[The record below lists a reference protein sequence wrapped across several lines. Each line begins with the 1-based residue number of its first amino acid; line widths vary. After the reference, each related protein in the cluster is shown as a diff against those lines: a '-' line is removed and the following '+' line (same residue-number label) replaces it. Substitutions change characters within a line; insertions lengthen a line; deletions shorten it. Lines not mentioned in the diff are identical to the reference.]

1 MDKDNIK
8 SIAQEWFEDASR
20 GRIKMDWIADNSM
33 YPDVLIKIALAL
45 GLSLVIGVEREI
57 KKKPIG
63 LKTSAVISTFSC
75 LLTIVSMEA
84 AYLVPARD
92 DINVTMDPLRLA
104 AQIVSGIGFLG
115 AGAILRRDNDSI
127 TGLTTAAM
135 IWGSASIGIAVGAG
149 FYIEAA
155 FAVISVLF
163 VIEVIAPILDRFG
176 PRRIRSKEASCII
189 IISDRSKIDDLI
201 EKLSNESM
209 TVENL
214 RIRQLIPEDGKPHMH
229 ELDFR
234 LNALPKKKTSQLYVE
249 LTELPYIESVEL
261 EIFP

>member
-1 MDKDNIK
+1 MV
-8 SIAQEWFEDASR
+8 
-20 GRIKMDWIADNSM
+20 WILNEAM
-33 YPDVLIKIALAL
+33 YPEVLIKILIALA
-45 GLSLVIGVEREI
+45 LSLVIGVEREM

-75 LLTIVSMEA
+75 LLTIVSIEA
-84 AYLVPARD
+84 AYLVPARN

-115 AGAILRRDNDSI
+115 AGAILRRDNDNI

-135 IWGSASIGIAVGAG
+135 IWGAASIGIAVGAG

-155 FAVISVLF
+155 FAVLSVMF
-163 VIEVIAPILDRFG
+163 VIEVIAPALGKFG
-176 PRRIRSKEASCII
+176 PKRLRTKEASIMFLL
-189 IISDRSKIDDLI
+189 SDKTKIEELI
-201 EKLSNESM
+201 AYLKSEGM
-209 TVENL
+209 VIENL
-214 RIRQLIPEDGKPHMH
+214 RIRQLLEADNSIKH

-234 LNALPKKKTSQLYVE
+234 LTTLPRKETSQLYVE
-249 LTELPYIESVEL
+249 LSALPYIETVEI

>member
-1 MDKDNIK
+1 M
-8 SIAQEWFEDASR
+8 
-20 GRIKMDWIADNSM
+20 MVWILNEAM
-33 YPDVLIKIALAL
+33 YPEVLIKIMLAL
-45 GLSLVIGVEREI
+45 ILSLVIGVEREM

-63 LKTSAVISTFSC
+63 LKTSAVIATFSC
-75 LLTIVSMEA
+75 LLTIISIEA

-115 AGAILRRDNDSI
+115 AGAILRRDNDNI

-135 IWGSASIGIAVGAG
+135 IWGAASIGIAVGAG

-155 FAVISVLF
+155 FAVLSVMF
-163 VIEVIAPILDRFG
+163 VIEVIAPALGKFG
-176 PRRIRSKEASCII
+176 PKRLRTKDAAFLFIL
-189 IISDRSKIDDLI
+189 SDKSKIEALI
-201 EKLSNESM
+201 DHLKSEGM
-209 TVENL
+209 VIENL
-214 RIRQLIPEDGKPHMH
+214 RIRQLGMDGKPSKH

-234 LNALPKKKTSQLYVE
+234 LSALPKKKTSQLYVE
-249 LTELPYIESVEL
+249 LSTLPYIESVEI

>member
-1 MDKDNIK
+1 M
-8 SIAQEWFEDASR
+8 E
-20 GRIKMDWIADNSM
+20 WIANSAM
-33 YPDVLIKIALAL
+33 YPEVLIKLVLAL
-45 GLSLVIGVEREI
+45 GLSLIIGVEREI

-84 AYLVPARD
+84 AYLVPPRE
-92 DINVTMDPLRLA
+92 DINVQMDPLRLA

-115 AGAILRRDNDSI
+115 AGAILRRDNDNI

-135 IWGSASIGIAVGAG
+135 IWGAASIGIAVGAG

-155 FAVISVLF
+155 FAVICVLF
-163 VIEVIAPILDRFG
+163 VIEIVAPALDKYG
-176 PRRIRSKEASCII
+176 PKRIRSKEAAFIVI
-189 IISDRSKIDDLI
+189 LSDKTKIDELI
-201 EKLSNESM
+201 KFLNSENM
-209 TVENL
+209 MIENL
-214 RIRQLIPEDGKPHMH
+214 RIKKIVNEAKKEAH

-234 LNALPKKKTSQLYVE
+234 LAALTKKETAELYLE
-249 LTELPYIESVEL
+249 LTELTYIESVEL

>member
-1 MDKDNIK
+1 M
-8 SIAQEWFEDASR
+8 E
-20 GRIKMDWIADNSM
+20 WIANSSM
-33 YPDVLIKIALAL
+33 YPEVLIKLVVAL

-84 AYLVPARD
+84 AYLVPPRE
-92 DINVTMDPLRLA
+92 DINVQMDPLRLA

-115 AGAILRRDNDSI
+115 AGAILRRDNDNI

-135 IWGSASIGIAVGAG
+135 IWGAASIGIAVGAG

-155 FAVISVLF
+155 FAVVCVLF
-163 VIEVIAPILDRFG
+163 VIEIIAPALDKYG
-176 PRRIRSKEASCII
+176 PKRIRSKEAAFIVI
-189 IISDRSKIDDLI
+189 VSDKSKINDLI
-201 EKLSNESM
+201 KFLNNENM
-209 TVENL
+209 MIENL
-214 RIRQLIPEDGKPHMH
+214 RIKKIMNDEKKEAH

-234 LNALPKKKTSQLYVE
+234 LAALTKKETAELYLE
-249 LTELPYIESVEL
+249 LTELTYIESVEL

>member
-1 MDKDNIK
+1 MT
-8 SIAQEWFEDASR
+8 
-20 GRIKMDWIADNSM
+20 WIANEAM
-33 YPDVLIKIALAL
+33 YPEVLIKITLAL
-45 GLSLVIGVEREI
+45 VLSLVIGVEREI

-63 LKTSAVISTFSC
+63 LKTSAVIATFSC
-75 LLTIVSMEA
+75 LLTVVSIEA

-115 AGAILRRDNDSI
+115 AGAILRRGNDSI

-135 IWGSASIGIAVGAG
+135 IWGAASIGIAVGAG

-155 FAVISVLF
+155 FAVLAVMF
-163 VIEVIAPILDRFG
+163 VIEVLAPALDKLG
-176 PRRIRSKEASCII
+176 PKRLRTKEASII
-189 IISDRSKIDDLI
+189 VVLSDKSKIEDLI
-201 EKLSNESM
+201 AYLKKESM
-209 TVENL
+209 TIENL
-214 RIRQLIPEDGKPHMH
+214 RIRQILSRDLQVQH

-234 LNALPKKKTSQLYVE
+234 ISALPKRHTSNLYIE
-249 LTELPYIESVEL
+249 LSTLPYIESVEI

>member
-1 MDKDNIK
+1 M
-8 SIAQEWFEDASR
+8 E
-20 GRIKMDWIADNSM
+20 WIANEAM
-33 YPDVLIKIALAL
+33 YPEVLIKILLAL

-63 LKTSAVISTFSC
+63 LKTSAVIATFSC
-75 LLTIVSMEA
+75 LLTVVSIEA
-84 AYLVPARD
+84 AYLVPARN

-115 AGAILRRDNDSI
+115 AGAILRRDNDNI

-135 IWGSASIGIAVGAG
+135 IWGAASIGIAVGAG

-155 FAVISVLF
+155 FAVLSVMF
-163 VIEVIAPILDRFG
+163 VIEVIAPVLGKFG
-176 PRRIRSKEASCII
+176 PKRLRTKEAAFIVVL
-189 IISDRSKIDDLI
+189 SDKAKIEDLI
-201 EKLSNESM
+201 AYLKTEGM
-209 TVENL
+209 IIENL
-214 RIRQLIPEDGKPHMH
+214 RIRQIETSSNQLQH

-234 LNALPKKKTSQLYVE
+234 LSALPKKPTTKLYIE
-249 LTELPYIESVEL
+249 LTTLPYIESVEI

>member
-1 MDKDNIK
+1 MV
-8 SIAQEWFEDASR
+8 
-20 GRIKMDWIADNSM
+20 WILNEAM
-33 YPDVLIKIALAL
+33 YPEVLIKILIALA
-45 GLSLVIGVEREI
+45 LSLVIGVEREM

-75 LLTIVSMEA
+75 LLTIVSIEA
-84 AYLVPARD
+84 AYLVPARN

-115 AGAILRRDNDSI
+115 AGAILRRDNDNI

-135 IWGSASIGIAVGAG
+135 IWGAASIGIAVGAG

-155 FAVISVLF
+155 FAVLSVMF
-163 VIEVIAPILDRFG
+163 VIEVIAPALGKFG
-176 PRRIRSKEASCII
+176 PKRLRTKDASIMFLL
-189 IISDRSKIDDLI
+189 SDKTKIEELI
-201 EKLSNESM
+201 AYLKSEGM
-209 TVENL
+209 VIENL
-214 RIRQLIPEDGKPHMH
+214 RIRQLLEADNSVKH

-234 LNALPKKKTSQLYVE
+234 LTTLPRKETSQLYVE
-249 LTELPYIESVEL
+249 LSALPYIETVEI

>member
-1 MDKDNIK
+1 M
-8 SIAQEWFEDASR
+8 E
-20 GRIKMDWIADNSM
+20 WIANEAM
-33 YPDVLIKIALAL
+33 YPEVLIKILLAL

-63 LKTSAVISTFSC
+63 LKTSAVIATFSC
-75 LLTIVSMEA
+75 LLTVVSIEA
-84 AYLVPARD
+84 AYLVPARN

-115 AGAILRRDNDSI
+115 AGAILRRDNDNI

-135 IWGSASIGIAVGAG
+135 IWGAASIGIAVGAG

-155 FAVISVLF
+155 FAVLSVMF
-163 VIEVIAPILDRFG
+163 VIEVIAPVLGKFG
-176 PRRIRSKEASCII
+176 PKRLRTKEAAFIVVL
-189 IISDRSKIDDLI
+189 SDKAKIEDLI
-201 EKLSNESM
+201 AYLKTEGM
-209 TVENL
+209 IIENL
-214 RIRQLIPEDGKPHMH
+214 RIRQIATSSNQLQH

-234 LNALPKKKTSQLYVE
+234 LSALPKKPTTKLYIE
-249 LTELPYIESVEL
+249 LTTLPYIESVEI

>member
-1 MDKDNIK
+1 MN
-8 SIAQEWFEDASR
+8 
-20 GRIKMDWIADNSM
+20 WIANEAM
-33 YPDVLIKIALAL
+33 YPEVLIKLTMALL
-45 GLSLVIGVEREI
+45 LSLIIGVEREI

-75 LLTIVSMEA
+75 LLTIISIEA
-84 AYLVPARD
+84 AYLVPARN

-115 AGAILRRDNDSI
+115 AGAILRRDNDNI

-155 FAVISVLF
+155 FAVLCVMV
-163 VIEVIAPILDRFG
+163 VIEIIAPALTKFG
-176 PRRIRSKEASCII
+176 PKRLRSKEAAFTFIL
-189 IISDRSKIDDLI
+189 SDKTRIEDLI
-201 EKLSNESM
+201 LYLKSESM
-209 TVENL
+209 MIENL
-214 RIRQLIPEDGKPHMH
+214 RIRQIVIANEPIKH

-234 LNALPKKKTSQLYVE
+234 LAALPNKNTSQLYVE
-249 LTELPYIESVEL
+249 LTALPYIESVEI
-261 EIFP
+261 EFF

>member
-1 MDKDNIK
+1 MV
-8 SIAQEWFEDASR
+8 
-20 GRIKMDWIADNSM
+20 WILNEAM
-33 YPDVLIKIALAL
+33 YPEVLIKILIALA
-45 GLSLVIGVEREI
+45 LSLVIGVEREM

-75 LLTIVSMEA
+75 LLTIVSIEA
-84 AYLVPARD
+84 AYLVPARN

-115 AGAILRRDNDSI
+115 AGAILRRDNDNI

-135 IWGSASIGIAVGAG
+135 IWGAASIGIAVGAG

-155 FAVISVLF
+155 FAVLSVMF
-163 VIEVIAPILDRFG
+163 VIEVIAPALGKFG
-176 PRRIRSKEASCII
+176 PKRLRTKDATIMFLL
-189 IISDRSKIDDLI
+189 SDKSKIEDLI
-201 EKLSNESM
+201 AYLKSEGM
-209 TVENL
+209 VIENL
-214 RIRQLIPEDGKPHMH
+214 RIRQLLEADNSVKH

-234 LNALPKKKTSQLYVE
+234 LTTLPRKETFQLYVE
-249 LTELPYIESVEL
+249 LSALPYIETVEI